1 MYDDKWRDPAFYM
14 ELFLCILAGAVF
26 IYAVIDW
33 LSLPVA

>member
-1 MYDDKWRDPAFYM
+1 MYDDRWRDPAFYTA
-14 ELFLCILAGAVF
+14 LFLFLLAGAVF